1 MTAPPIVLALFV
13 LAPAAA
19 AQPGPALPYDA
30 AALSAEK
37 PASELLAEAE
47 ALVLAGRYAE
57 AKPLVARL
65 ASFPEYALQF
75 NFLQGYIAL
84 ETGDPATAEQ
94 RFRAATALSPEYTR
108 AKIELGRAL
117 LAQGKRSQADE
128 QYRLAEQDKKL
139 TPDLAELVR
148 EGRAKS
154 AERAIW
160 YLNVDASVIADSN
173 INNATDLDAVPV
185 NFGDVTLPVEL
196 DPVFQSQAGL
206 GFGKSATAGV
216 KVRASQAV
224 MLSVDGEA
232 SIVDYQEK
240 IADDISLLLAAG
252 PELTFEGGVAAFQA
266 TLFRREYGGFLANEG
281 FGVRGRYQRLLDE
294 DERVTL
300 YLDARIFESGYGEAY
315 EGEQASAYLVYEVV
329 FDPDLSG
336 NITLYGRRE
345 WLGFDPFSNFEFGSY
360 GGLNAYLSEHLAG
373 GFSLGL
379 TRVMF
384 DDPFL
389 TLSPIAR
396 RDWRLFGS
404 VYIATRQPAF
414 LGVTPSLSYSFN
426 RTFSNVSFYR
436 ADRHRLRLGLAKSF

>member
-196 DPVFQSQAGL
+196 DPRLQSQAGL
-206 GFGKSATAGV
+206 GFGKVGDRRGQGPGLAG
-216 KVRASQAV
+216 RDALRRRRSIDRR
-224 MLSVDGEA
+224 LSGE
-232 SIVDYQEK
+232 DRRRH
-240 IADDISLLLAAG
+240 LAAPCRRARADLRG
-252 PELTFEGGVAAFQA
+252 RRRGVSGDTVPARIWRVSRQ
-266 TLFRREYGGFLANEG
+266 R
-281 FGVRGRYQRLLDE
+281 GVRRSRAL
-294 DERVTL
+294 
-300 YLDARIFESGYGEAY
+300 
-315 EGEQASAYLVYEVV
+315 SA
-329 FDPDLSG
+329 PP
-336 NITLYGRRE
+336 RR
-345 WLGFDPFSNFEFGSY
+345 
-360 GGLNAYLSEHLAG
+360 
-373 GFSLGL
+373 
-379 TRVMF
+379 R
-384 DDPFL
+384 
-389 TLSPIAR
+389 
-396 RDWRLFGS
+396 
-404 VYIATRQPAF
+404 
-414 LGVTPSLSYSFN
+414 
-426 RTFSNVSFYR
+426 
-436 ADRHRLRLGLAKSF
+436 